1 MKTIEFFRSA
11 KTVVLGMAVAQ
22 LIPLL
27 GSLIIARV
35 YAPAEFGLFSAWL
48 GLVLMA
54 AVLVTGRFEM
64 ALAVEPDG
72 EPRRFAMQ
80 ATLFTIVAVCA
91 IFCVIGIGA
100 FWFWPSLFGRLTSGL
115 VLMFIPATL
124 LVSVVQTWQSWAAA
138 EGEYRYLSW
147 IRIVQALGVTAIQ
160 IAAGLFQP
168 EALGLAGGYVLG
180 VFMGVCVAV
189 FLMPV
194 RVPSLQA
201 LAKFVV
207 KVKIFWRHHHRFP
220 LFALPAD
227 GINAA
232 AAQLPLLL
240 IANKYGLES
249 SGIFA
254 LTTRVLGAPIGFLG
268 AAILDVFKRSAA
280 ASFREHGH
288 CRDDYIRTFRVLAVC
303 GAVLGL
309 GVMLVAEPLFVLAF
323 GEPWRQ
329 AGIIATWLMPMFVM
343 RFLASPLSYVFYI
356 AGKQQIDLLWQCAL
370 LAMTVSTLLLASSF
384 EGSVQAYAGGYG
396 LLYVIYLV
404 LSYHYSKG
412 RSG

>member
-64 ALAVEPDG
+64 ALVVEPDG

-80 ATLFTIVAVCA
+80 ATLFTILAVCG
-91 IFCVIGIGA
+91 ILGVIAIGA
-100 FWFWPSLFGRLTSGL
+100 LRFWPALFEGLTSGL
-115 VLMFIPATL
+115 VWMFIPATL

-138 EGEYRYLSW
+138 EGAYRYLSW

-160 IAAGLFQP
+160 ITVGSFHPDAF
-168 EALGLAGGYVLG
+168 GLAGGYVLG
-180 VFMGVCVAV
+180 ALMGVSVAV
-189 FLMPV
+189 FLMPI
-194 RVPSLQA
+194 RVPSSQT
-201 LAKFVV
+201 LADFFS

-254 LTTRVLGAPIGFLG
+254 LTVRVLGAPIGFLG
-268 AAILDVFKRSAA
+268 AAVLDVFKRSAA
-280 ASFREHGH
+280 ASYREQGH
-288 CRDDYIRTFRVLAVC
+288 CRDDYIRTFRILAVC
-303 GAVLGL
+303 GAMLAL
-309 GVMLVAEPLFVLAF
+309 GVMLVAEPLFAWAF
-323 GEPWRQ
+323 GESWRQ
-329 AGIIATWLMPMFVM
+329 AGTIAIWLMPMFVM
-343 RFLASPLSYVFYI
+343 RFVASPLSYVFYI
-356 AGKQQIDLLWQCAL
+356 AGKQKIDLIWQIAL
-370 LAMTVSTLLLASSF
+370 LAMTLTVFLLPEDFEASIK
-384 EGSVQAYAGGYG
+384 AYAAGYA
-396 LLYVIYLV
+396 LLYISYLI

-412 RSG
+412 KSA